1 MIQFTKPDSLN
12 GEQLVNE
19 LSDASVIVKGKPLLD
34 DNLVLWLDIPSK
46 DKSKAENVVNAH
58 IGIDQV

>member
-1 MIQFTKPDSLN
+1 MQFTKPNSLN

-19 LSDASVIVKGKPLLD
+19 LSDAGVIVKGKPLLD
-34 DNLVLWLDIPSK
+34 DNSILWLDIPSK
-46 DKSKAENVVNAH
+46 DKSKAESVVNAH

>member
-1 MIQFTKPDSLN
+1 VIQFTKPESLN

-19 LSDASVIVKGKPLLD
+19 LFAAGVIVTGYPLLD